1 MAAEGLGDV
10 GGLSC
15 LLYVSAMAAPDAE
28 KIARICER
36 SRVNNLRD
44 GITGLLLFDGMAFCQ
59 YVEGAPQA
67 VSALLGRLEHD
78 PRHVDMRVL
87 QFGAAGGPRRF
98 PSWRLGYAFTADPA
112 AIARV
117 AASRGDAAVDAF
129 DSWLRDDRALAPRD
143 G

>member
-1 MAAEGLGDV
+1 MASEGLGDV
-10 GGLSC
+10 GALSC

-28 KIARICER
+28 EIARICGR
-36 SRVNNLRD
+36 SRANNLRN

-59 YVEGAPQA
+59 YVEGPPKA
-67 VSALLGRLEHD
+67 VSALLGQLEHD

-87 QFGAAGGPRRF
+87 QFGAAAGVRRF

-112 AIARV
+112 ALARV

-129 DSWLRDDRALAPRD
+129 DSWLRHDGALAPHD